1 MLKRTF
7 VPFSLAVATRGL
19 KVGKLLVN
27 LVLDGA
33 KDDATDLVCFFFLI
47 CRKTSQLTEQS
58 DAG

>member
-19 KVGKLLVN
+19 KVGNLLVN

-33 KDDATDLVCFFFLI
+33 KDDATDLVSFFFLFVG
-47 CRKTSQLTEQS
+47 KPHS
-58 DAG
+58 